1 MIDAKI
7 QIIELTNKNG
17 APYKMLQIHI
27 TAHTG
32 ELIMIHEVFVRDSLD
47 QILNALVLKQT
58 ETDTQKPSGEKTSNN
73 Q

>member
-17 APYKMLQIHI
+17 APYKMLQIYV

-32 ELIMIHEVFVRDSLD
+32 VLIMIHEVFVRDSLD
-47 QILNALVLKQT
+47 QILNALVLNQT
-58 ETDTQKPSGEKTSNN
+58 ETDAQTLSGEKTTKK